1 MVAGDSQELT
11 AEGVGTELVPV
22 GRFYWRPGVRIT
34 AVVVVC
40 FAWVAVAAV
49 IATRS
54 RHPTWSIVVASLVTL
69 GLLTPWIVAQGFR
82 VGVREVADG
91 LHGREGGKTLEIA
104 WTEVER
110 FVYQQV
116 AFYEFVVVERRDGT
130 RARLYGAKRLMRWR
144 HGGCTDD
151 FAALLNQRL
160 AEQSAPLAT

>member
-1 MVAGDSQELT
+1 LVNRR
-11 AEGVGTELVPV
+11 GVIG
-22 GRFYWRPGVRIT
+22 GV
-34 AVVVVC
+34 
-40 FAWVAVAAV
+40 
-49 IATRS
+49 
-54 RHPTWSIVVASLVTL
+54 

-82 VGVREVADG
+82 VGVREVAGG
-91 LHGREGGKTLEIA
+91 LHGREGSKTLEIA

-144 HGGCTDD
+144 QRGCTDD

-160 AEQSAPLAT
+160 AEQVRAFDYVIALFLCATSDTPGWSRPRASGTLAPSLNRPIQRTWLTGADR